1 LTIVRGVVM
10 PSPLFKDRTD
20 AGQFL
25 ARKLESFK
33 DRPDVLVLALP
44 RGGVPVAFEVA
55 VALHARL
62 DVFVVR
68 KLGAPNHEEL
78 AFGAIASGGVTVLNQ
93 EIIEAVG
100 ISENQINATVARE
113 QIELARR
120 ERAYRDDIPS
130 PSHKGAHVI
139 LIDDG
144 IATGSTMLAAV
155 RALRKENVAEIIVAV
170 PVAAAAVCNQL
181 LLEVDSI
188 VCAATPEP
196 FQAVGIWYEDFSQTT
211 DEEVRQLIKRT
222 ARQRVSSG
230 A

>member
-1 LTIVRGVVM
+1 M
-10 PSPLFKDRTD
+10 PSPLFKDRID

-25 ARKLESFK
+25 ARKLQSFK

>member
-1 LTIVRGVVM
+1 M

-25 ARKLESFK
+25 ARKMGSFK
-33 DRPDVLVLALP
+33 DRPDLIVLALP
-44 RGGVPVAFEVA
+44 RGGVPVAFQVA
-55 VALHARL
+55 TAIRAPL

-78 AFGAIASGGVTVLNQ
+78 AFGAIASGGVTVLNR

-100 ISENQINATVARE
+100 ISEKEINATVARD

-120 ERAYRDDIPS
+120 ERAYRGDIPS
-130 PSHKGAHVI
+130 PSRSGASVI

-155 RALRKENVAEIIVAV
+155 RALRKENVAEITVAV

-181 LLEVDSI
+181 LPEVDSN

-211 DEEVRQLIKRT
+211 DEEVRQLIKRA

>member
-1 LTIVRGVVM
+1 M
-10 PSPLFKDRTD
+10 PPPPFRDRTD

-33 DRPDVLVLALP
+33 DRPDLLVLALP

-55 VALHARL
+55 TAIHAPL

-78 AFGAIASGGVTVLNQ
+78 AFGAIASGGVTVLNK
-93 EIIEAVG
+93 EIIEAIG
-100 ISENQINATVARE
+100 ISEKQINATVARE

-120 ERAYRDDIPS
+120 ERAYRGDIQS
-130 PSHKGAHVI
+130 PSRSGASVI

-155 RALRKENVAEIIVAV
+155 RALRKENVAEITVAV

-181 LLEVDSI
+181 LPEIDSI

-211 DEEVRQLIKRT
+211 DEEVRQLIKRA

>member
-1 LTIVRGVVM
+1 MT
-10 PSPLFKDRTD
+10 
-20 AGQFL
+20 
-25 ARKLESFK
+25 
-33 DRPDVLVLALP
+33 
-44 RGGVPVAFEVA
+44 
-55 VALHARL
+55 
-62 DVFVVR
+62 VFN
-68 KLGAPNHEEL
+68 K
-78 AFGAIASGGVTVLNQ
+78 

-100 ISENQINATVARE
+100 ISEKQISATVARE

-120 ERAYRDDIPS
+120 ERAYRGDIQS
-130 PSHKGAHVI
+130 PSRSGASVI

-155 RALRKENVAEIIVAV
+155 RALRKENVAEITVAV

-181 LLEVDSI
+181 LPEIDSI

-211 DEEVRQLIKRT
+211 DEEVRQLIKRA

>member
-1 LTIVRGVVM
+1 M
-10 PSPLFKDRTD
+10 PPPFKDRTD

-25 ARKLESFK
+25 ARKLEYFR
-33 DRPDVLVLALP
+33 DRPDVLVLGLP

-55 VALHARL
+55 TAIHAPL

-68 KLGAPNHEEL
+68 KLRVPNHEEL
-78 AFGAIASGGVTVLNQ
+78 AFGAIASGGVTVFNE

-100 ISENQINATVARE
+100 ISEKQINATVARE

-120 ERAYRDDIPS
+120 ECAYRGDIPS
-130 PSHKGAHVI
+130 PSRSGASII

-155 RALRKENVAEIIVAV
+155 RALRKENVAEITVAV
-170 PVAAAAVCNQL
+170 PVAAAAVCKQL
-181 LLEVDSI
+181 LPGIDSI

-211 DEEVRQLIKRT
+211 DEEVRQLIKRA

>member
-1 LTIVRGVVM
+1 M
-10 PSPLFKDRTD
+10 PPPPFRDRTD

-33 DRPDVLVLALP
+33 DRPDLLVLALP

-55 VALHARL
+55 TAIHAPL

-68 KLGAPNHEEL
+68 KLRASNHEEL
-78 AFGAIASGGVTVLNQ
+78 AFGAIASGGVTVLNK
-93 EIIEAVG
+93 EIIEAIG
-100 ISENQINATVARE
+100 ISEKQINATVARE

-120 ERAYRDDIPS
+120 ERAYRGDIQS
-130 PSHKGAHVI
+130 PSRSGASVI

-155 RALRKENVAEIIVAV
+155 RALRKENVAEITVAV
-170 PVAAAAVCNQL
+170 PVAAAAVSNQL
-181 LLEVDSI
+181 LPEIDSI

-211 DEEVRQLIKRT
+211 DEEVRQLIKRA

>member
-1 LTIVRGVVM
+1 M
-10 PSPLFKDRTD
+10 PPPSFTDRTD

-33 DRPDVLVLALP
+33 DRLDLLVLALP

-55 VALHARL
+55 TAIHAPL

-68 KLGAPNHEEL
+68 KLGVPNHEEL
-78 AFGAIASGGVTVLNQ
+78 AFGAIASGGVTVLNN

-100 ISENQINATVARE
+100 ISKKQINATVERE

-120 ERAYRDDIPS
+120 ERAYRGDIPS
-130 PSHKGAHVI
+130 PSRSGASVI

-155 RALRKENVAEIIVAV
+155 RALRKENVAEITVAV

-181 LLEVDSI
+181 LPEIDSI

-196 FQAVGIWYEDFSQTT
+196 FQAVGIWYEDFSQTS
-211 DEEVRQLIKRT
+211 DEEVRQLIKRA

>member
-1 LTIVRGVVM
+1 M
-10 PSPLFKDRTD
+10 PPPPFRDRTD

-33 DRPDVLVLALP
+33 DRPDLLVLALP

-55 VALHARL
+55 TAIHAPL

-78 AFGAIASGGVTVLNQ
+78 AFGAIASGGVTVLNK

-100 ISENQINATVARE
+100 ISEKQINATVARE

-120 ERAYRDDIPS
+120 ERAYRGDIPP

-155 RALRKENVAEIIVAV
+155 RALRKENVAEITVAV

-181 LLEVDSI
+181 LPEIDSI

-211 DEEVRQLIKRT
+211 DEEVRQLIKRA